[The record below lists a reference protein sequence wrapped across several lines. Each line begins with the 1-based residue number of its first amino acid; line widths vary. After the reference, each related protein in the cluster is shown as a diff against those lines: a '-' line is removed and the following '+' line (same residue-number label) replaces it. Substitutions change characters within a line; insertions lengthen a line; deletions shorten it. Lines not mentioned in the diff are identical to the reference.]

1 MQSETSSETT
11 SDSQKTTSTQIL
23 EQANSFRMLVA
34 YKTMATRPRI
44 EKWLS
49 HVSDQ
54 TCLPLG
60 EFPHRKPNRT
70 FFNKIRTLQQFGPV
84 NGRYL
89 LEFEEEG
96 AYYVETESVGMPR
109 MQAYPDRSAVS
120 EQWEESRGDAG
131 EGGW

>member
-11 SDSQKTTSTQIL
+11 SSDSQQTTTTQIL
-23 EQANSFRMLVA
+23 EQANSFRTLVA

-49 HVSDQ
+49 HVPEQ

-60 EFPHRKPNRT
+60 EFPHRRPKPLFNR
-70 FFNKIRTLQQFGPV
+70 IRSIQQFGPV

-89 LEFEEEG
+89 LEFKEEG
-96 AYYVETESVGMPR
+96 GYYVETESVGMPR
-109 MQAYPDRSAVS
+109 IQSHPDKSAVS
-120 EQWEESRGDAG
+120 EVWEESRGDAG
-131 EGGW
+131 GDW

>member
-11 SDSQKTTSTQIL
+11 SDSQQTTSTQIL
-23 EQANSFRMLVA
+23 EQANSFRTLVA
-34 YKTMATRPRI
+34 YKTKAIRPRI

-49 HVSDQ
+49 NVSDQ

-60 EFPHRKPNRT
+60 EFPHQRPNPL
-70 FFNKIRTLQQFGPV
+70 FNKIRIVQQFGPV

-89 LEFEEEG
+89 LEFKEEG
-96 AYYVETESVGMPR
+96 GYYIETESVGMPR
-109 MQAYPDRSAVS
+109 IQSHPDKSAVS
-120 EQWEESRGDAG
+120 EVWEESRGDAG